1 MFPNE
6 EILMF
11 RFPKSLTQVDPLF
24 LLGNYM
30 EMVDKIMG
38 ESNGELFIGSVRGQL
53 VAKVTVVGSR
63 GTPTLISKPKR
74 ISKKRKK
81 VKPSPTAETTLSVTF
96 KDHPSPTMQTL
107 IEIYCY

>member
-38 ESNGELFIGSVRGQL
+38 ESNGELFIGSGRGQL

-63 GTPTLISKPKR
+63 VTPTLISKPKR
-74 ISKKRKK
+74 ISKKGKRSNLLPQQKQLCRSHSK
-81 VKPSPTAETTLSVTF
+81 TILLPPCR
-96 KDHPSPTMQTL
+96 H
-107 IEIYCY
+107 